1 MYSKFIIS
9 NLKITEGTIILICS
23 YSYIF
28 SKLPCSKQVIA
39 SSATYPDDLET
50 FLQAYMSSP
59 VKTSPDD
66 LHIPI
71 LIGIKQFVTVIPAH
85 PNTMKQVFDLL
96 QDLNK

>member
-1 MYSKFIIS
+1 MYSKFINS
-9 NLKITEGTIILICS
+9 NLKITEGTIILIFS

-28 SKLPCSKQVIA
+28 SKLPRNKQVIA

-50 FLQAYMSSP
+50 FLQTYMSSP

-66 LHIPI
+66 LHASI

-85 PNTMKQVFDLL
+85 PNIMKQVFGLL
-96 QDLNK
+96 YDLNN